1 MALIPYMISFILCNG
16 VHTAMGSSKEQG
28 ISTNNC
34 KDKGS
39 TTLTTVK
46 TKDHQQCKDQGL
58 TTLTTVK
65 TKDHQQCK
73 RQRLNNINN
82 CKDQGSSTM

>member
-1 MALIPYMISFILCNG
+1 MNRWETAKLYGFDSIYDIIYSMQ
-16 VHTAMGSSKEQG
+16 TAMGSSKEQG

-46 TKDHQQCKDQGL
+46 TKDQQL
-58 TTLTTVK
+58 
-65 TKDHQQCK
+65 
-73 RQRLNNINN
+73 
-82 CKDQGSSTM
+82 